1 MPRSRRR
8 ALDSFCPSR
17 QADTVS
23 IDDLVKLVAG
33 LGFPVTVAM
42 VLLYHILV
50 VERSEAIA
58 LERQTQALLQVVQEL
73 KNLIDLLNPHRRR

>member
-1 MPRSRRR
+1 M
-8 ALDSFCPSR
+8 
-17 QADTVS
+17 S

-42 VLLYHILV
+42 VLLYHVLV

-58 LERQTQALLQVVQEL
+58 LERQTQALLQVVAEL